1 MAAAD
6 EDEESEERETDAIEA
21 SRDWLGGIPAAPTED
36 WEIGFGGRLYDNW
49 FEALAV
55 DEPEETHP
63 AYPAVGQQEGAATW
77 RCKECHGWDYKGR
90 DGEYGSGSHAT
101 GIVGI
106 QAMVGA
112 DPSAIR
118 AIIEDDT
125 HGYTPEMIPPEAMD
139 RLARF
144 VTRGQHETALYF
156 DYATGRALGEAEPGE
171 RYYQNICAPCH
182 GFDGRRWNSRAI
194 RTIRSTSAPWRS
206 RTRSRPCTRSGTAS
220 PASRCRRCASWPGR
234 TSRTSSPTSG
244 PCRPNSAGRG
254 LVFDLACA
262 ASPVGSD
269 RGASLAQGRALP
281 R

>member
-1 MAAAD
+1 MTRAPTVMPTCRLRVAPVSGVLLVLALAAAPMAAAD
-6 EDEESEERETDAIEA
+6 EDEESEERETEAIEA

-55 DEPEETHP
+55 DEPEGTHP
-63 AYPAVGQQEGAATW
+63 AYPAVGQQKGAATW

-182 GFDGRRWNSRAI
+182 GFGKALEFSGDPDDPEYVGTVAVENPLEALHKIRNGQPGQPMPALRVLARQDVADILAYI
-194 RTIRSTSAPWRS
+194 RTL
-206 RTRSRPCTRSGTAS
+206 
-220 PASRCRRCASWPGR
+220 
-234 TSRTSSPTSG
+234 PTE
-244 PCRPNSAGRG
+244 
-254 LVFDLACA
+254 
-262 ASPVGSD
+262 
-269 RGASLAQGRALP
+269 
-281 R
+281 

>member
-6 EDEESEERETDAIEA
+6 EDEESEERETEAIEA

-55 DEPEETHP
+55 DEPEGTHP

-156 DYATGRALGEAEPGE
+156 DAAAGRALGEAEPGE

-182 GFDGRRWNSRAI
+182 GFDGKALEFSGDPDDPEYVGTVAVENPLEALHKIRNGQPGQPMPALRVLARQDVADILAYI
-194 RTIRSTSAPWRS
+194 RTL
-206 RTRSRPCTRSGTAS
+206 
-220 PASRCRRCASWPGR
+220 
-234 TSRTSSPTSG
+234 PTE
-244 PCRPNSAGRG
+244 
-254 LVFDLACA
+254 
-262 ASPVGSD
+262 
-269 RGASLAQGRALP
+269 
-281 R
+281 

>member
-6 EDEESEERETDAIEA
+6 EGEESQERETEAIEA
-21 SRDWLGGIPAAPTED
+21 SRDWLGGIPQAPTED

-49 FEALAV
+49 FEALGV

-63 AYPAVGQQEGAATW
+63 AYPAIGQQEGAATW

-106 QAMVGA
+106 QAMIGA

-156 DYATGRALGEAEPGE
+156 DAAAGRALGEAEPGE

-182 GFDGRRWNSRAI
+182 GFDGKALEFSGDPDDPEYVGTVAVENPLEALHKIRNGQPGQPMPALRVLARQDVADILAYI
-194 RTIRSTSAPWRS
+194 RTL
-206 RTRSRPCTRSGTAS
+206 
-220 PASRCRRCASWPGR
+220 
-234 TSRTSSPTSG
+234 PTE
-244 PCRPNSAGRG
+244 
-254 LVFDLACA
+254 
-262 ASPVGSD
+262 
-269 RGASLAQGRALP
+269 
-281 R
+281 

>member
-1 MAAAD
+1 MTRAPTVVSTCRLRVASVSGILLVFALAAAPMAAAD
-6 EDEESEERETDAIEA
+6 EDEEQEERETEAIEA

-55 DEPEETHP
+55 DEPEGTHP
-63 AYPAVGQQEGAATW
+63 AYPAVGQQKGAATW

-90 DGEYGSGSHAT
+90 DGDYGSGSHAT

-106 QAMVGA
+106 QAMIGA

-182 GFDGRRWNSRAI
+182 GFDGKALNFSGDPDAPEYVGTVGVQNPLEALHKIRNGQPGQPMPALRVLPRQDVADILAYI
-194 RTIRSTSAPWRS
+194 RTL
-206 RTRSRPCTRSGTAS
+206 
-220 PASRCRRCASWPGR
+220 
-234 TSRTSSPTSG
+234 PTE
-244 PCRPNSAGRG
+244 
-254 LVFDLACA
+254 
-262 ASPVGSD
+262 
-269 RGASLAQGRALP
+269 
-281 R
+281 